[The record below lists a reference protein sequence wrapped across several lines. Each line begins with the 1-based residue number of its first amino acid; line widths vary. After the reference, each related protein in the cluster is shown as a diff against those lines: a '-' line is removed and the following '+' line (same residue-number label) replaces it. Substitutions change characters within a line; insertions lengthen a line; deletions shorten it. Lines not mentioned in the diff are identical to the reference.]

1 METRFIP
8 QMQRF
13 SPEKMSKIG
22 LFDTEHFFCDIYCF
36 ESGQVQKLHSHEG
49 ADKVYFV
56 LRGEGVFQVGEE
68 REAHGEG
75 SAILA
80 PAGQPHGVENR
91 SGQQLVLLVFMSPN
105 PNRK

>member
-8 QMQRF
+8 EMQRF
-13 SPEKMSKIG
+13 SSEKMLKVG

-36 ESGQVQKLHSHEG
+36 EPGQAQKLHSHDG

-56 LRGEGVFQVGEE
+56 LRGEGVFQVGDE
-68 REAHGEG
+68 RETHKSG

-80 PAGQPHGVENR
+80 PAGQQHGVENK
-91 SGQQLVLLVFMSPN
+91 SDQQLVLLVFMSPN
-105 PNRK
+105 PNRR